1 MGYTLSWTYDK
12 EKTDTKFSK
21 KFLKE
26 AEEILDK
33 AKKAKIPFGNWEGKA
48 ETTKVLEDHGIRLNG
63 IYPKSCET
71 FYLRPSSGVFC
82 YSSCNTCGNSYGAI
96 GIALLKLAK
105 KHKIITEWSSNKGDD
120 DIKTRELYESI
131 YNKKEETDENQGNI

>member
-33 AKKAKIPFGNWEGKA
+33 AKKAKIPFGNWESNARSGCC
-48 ETTKVLEDHGIRLNG
+48 
-63 IYPKSCET
+63 SFF
-71 FYLRPSSGVFC
+71 FYRF
-82 YSSCNTCGNSYGAI
+82 
-96 GIALLKLAK
+96 
-105 KHKIITEWSSNKGDD
+105 
-120 DIKTRELYESI
+120 
-131 YNKKEETDENQGNI
+131 